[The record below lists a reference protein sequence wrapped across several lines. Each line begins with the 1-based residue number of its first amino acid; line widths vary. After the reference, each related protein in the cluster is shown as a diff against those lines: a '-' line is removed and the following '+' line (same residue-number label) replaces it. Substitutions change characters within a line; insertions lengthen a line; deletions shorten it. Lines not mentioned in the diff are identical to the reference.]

1 MGDDVPVYYVVSPM
15 RRALV
20 GLHACVT
27 LPLGALMVGFA
38 LHRWHAY
45 HRHGYGPDSVATPW
59 PLYGIGAVGGVM
71 LYAAV
76 SSFRQGFKLAAGKAQ
91 LTSLSRTTRSFA
103 ISLISQVTLVSLYGL
118 AVSEHLDIGGDDVD
132 PTGSIVVIA
141 SFVRAN
147 SRLVASFVSALFA
160 VEFLAIIVS
169 VWERCIVRRAFE
181 EEEAAEAADLEA
193 VARLAFEPVS
203 ASAWNERLREK
214 YGVDPLTQE
223 YVAEDDVRQ
232 PLLDDD

>member
-1 MGDDVPVYYVVSPM
+1 MGDDAPVYHVVRPM

-20 GLHACVT
+20 GLHASVT
-27 LPLGALMVGFA
+27 LPLGLCLLGFA
-38 LHRWHAY
+38 LQRWQAY

-59 PLYGIGAVGGVM
+59 PLYVIGVVGGVM

-76 SSFRQGFKLAAGKAQ
+76 SSFRQGFKLATGKAQ

-103 ISLISQVTLVSLYGL
+103 VSLVAQAALVSIYGV
-118 AVSEHLDIGGDDVD
+118 AVSDRLDMGGDDVD
-132 PTGSIVVIA
+132 PTGSIVIIC

-147 SRLVASFVSALFA
+147 RRLVVLFVSTLFA
-160 VEFLAIIVS
+160 VEFLAIIAS
-169 VWERCIVRRAFE
+169 VWERSIVRRALE
-181 EEEAAEAADLEA
+181 EDEAAEAADLEA
-193 VARLAFEPVS
+193 VARSAFEPVS

-223 YVAEDDVRQ
+223 YVDGHDVRR
-232 PLLDDD
+232 PLLDDF